1 MLVGQSAVVTGA
13 SRGIGKALAIR
24 LHAEGMAL
32 ALTARSGD
40 QLTDLRAE
48 LAAAGTAPV
57 LIFPGDVTDPAHVR
71 EVVTET
77 LSAFGGIDLLVN
89 NAGVVE
95 PEDRP
100 LWEADLDGWWRNLTV
115 NVRGPMLFSA
125 AVVPGMLARG
135 RGRIVSVN
143 SMRAVRSMATQ
154 TAYGTSKAALA
165 QLMESLDKSL
175 TGTGVHAFNLS
186 PGRVRTEMTEALGLG
201 DMPADAWTPMEQAVA
216 AFLAIARGEL
226 DALSGRF
233 LHANDDLAAF
243 AARAEEMVAAQARV
257 LTFADAYP
265 GDHLRARP
273 IGR

>member
-1 MLVGQSAVVTGA
+1 
-13 SRGIGKALAIR
+13 
-24 LHAEGMAL
+24 MAL
-32 ALTARSGD
+32 ALTARSGE
-40 QLTDLRAE
+40 QLAE
-48 LAAAGTAPV
+48 LRQELSTRGDQPV
-57 LIFPGDVTDPAHVR
+57 LICPGDVADPAHVQR
-71 EVVTET
+71 MVAETE
-77 LSAFGGIDLLVN
+77 SAFGGIDLLVN

-95 PEDRP
+95 PEERT
-100 LWEADLDGWWRNLTV
+100 LWDADADGWWQAVTV
-115 NVRGPMLFSA
+115 NVRGPMLFAA

-135 RGRIVSVN
+135 AGRIVSVN

-175 TGTGVHAFNLS
+175 AGSGVHAFSFS
-186 PGRVRTEMTEALGLG
+186 PGRVRTAMTETLGLG
-201 DMPADAWTPMEQAVA
+201 SLPADAWTPMDQAIEG
-216 AFLAIARGEL
+216 FLAVARGEL

-233 LHANDDLAAF
+233 LHANDDLAALV
-243 AARAEEMVAAQARV
+243 ARADELVTAQGRV

>member
-1 MLVGQSAVVTGA
+1 VLKGRGAAVTGA
-13 SRGIGKALAIR
+13 SRGIGRALAVR
-24 LHAEGMAL
+24 LQAEGMAL

-40 QLTDLRAE
+40 QLAGLRAE
-48 LAAAGTAPV
+48 LAAAGDSPV

-71 EVVTET
+71 QVVTET
-77 LSAFGGIDLLVN
+77 QSAFGGIDLLVN

-95 PEDRP
+95 PEERT
-100 LWEADLDGWWRNLTV
+100 LWEADIELWWQNVAV

-135 RGRIVSVN
+135 NGRIVSVN

-175 TGTGVHAFNLS
+175 AGTGVRAFSLS
-186 PGRVRTEMTEALGLG
+186 PGRVRTEMTETLGLG
-201 DMPADAWTPMEQAVA
+201 DMPADAWTPMEQAVEG
-216 AFLAIARGEL
+216 FLAIARGEL

-233 LHANDDLAAF
+233 LHANDDLAAL
-243 AARAEEMVAAQARV
+243 AARADELVAAQARV

>member
-1 MLVGQSAVVTGA
+1 VLEGRIAVVTGA
-13 SRGIGKALAIR
+13 SRGIGRALATR

-32 ALTARSGD
+32 ALTARSGEQLDELREELLARGD
-40 QLTDLRAE
+40 Q
-48 LAAAGTAPV
+48 PV
-57 LIFPGDVTDPAHVR
+57 LLFPGDVTDPAHVR
-71 EVVTET
+71 RAVAETE
-77 LSAFGGIDLLVN
+77 SALGGIDVLVN

-95 PEDRP
+95 PDEKT
-100 LWEADLDGWWRNLTV
+100 LWETDADGWWQGLTV

-135 RGRIVSVN
+135 AGRIVSVN

-175 TGTGVHAFNLS
+175 AGTGVRAFSFS
-186 PGRVRTEMTEALGLG
+186 PGRVRTEMTETLGLG
-201 DMPADAWTPMEQAVA
+201 SLPADAWTPMEKAIDG
-216 AFLAIARGEL
+216 FLAIARGEL

-233 LHANDDLAAF
+233 LHANDDLAAL
-243 AARAEEMVAAQARV
+243 AGQADELVAAQGRV

-265 GDHLRARP
+265 GDHLKARP